1 MAVAAKAQQE
11 PQDPW
16 SLTYV
21 TFPKLFQLSEDGAET
36 LILLDV
42 FDLKAFE
49 ALRFFKS
56 IFRGGSYFA
65 S

>member
-1 MAVAAKAQQE
+1 MAVKAQQE

-16 SLTYV
+16 SLTDV
-21 TFPKLFQLSEDGAET
+21 TFPELAQLSEDGTET
-36 LILLDV
+36 LIYLNV
-42 FDLKAFE
+42 FE

-56 IFRGGSYFA
+56 IFRGGSNFA